1 MTSQNAIKVRA
12 EDGRHVCNVDVSS
25 FISNLPFGKET
36 FSFGTMD
43 ASGSTS
49 QAAGIVE
56 VSVFLLCYLLYCNV
70 YVLCYSKS
78 YY

>member
-1 MTSQNAIKVRA
+1 M
-12 EDGRHVCNVDVSS
+12 DVSS

-56 VSVFLLCYLLYCNV
+56 VSVFFCYV
-70 YVLCYSKS
+70 ICYTVMFICYMS
-78 YY
+78 